1 MAVEPP
7 SVEILPWLKSL
18 PAAPEYHPTLSEFQD
33 PIAYILKIEKEASAY
48 GICKIVPP
56 LPAAPK
62 KTAFANLNKSF
73 AARLPN
79 SSTSPSPNPSPNS
92 NSKRSP
98 MFSTRHQQIGFCPR
112 RPRPVQKPVWQSG
125 DCYTLTQFEAKAKL
139 FELSYLSKSAP
150 AAAAAAAAASG
161 ASSLKKKKKK
171 HMNRQKKSSKLSSSS
186 LSALELE
193 TLYWKACADKPFS
206 VEYANDIPGSG
217 FPPIGS
223 TTGKRWREEE
233 EASNVGETAWNMRG
247 VSRAKGSLLR
257 FMKEEIPGVTS
268 PMVYVAMMFS
278 WFAWHVED
286 HELHSLNYLHLG
298 AGKTWYGVPR
308 DAALA
313 FEDIVRIHG
322 YCGEV
327 NPLMTFTILGEKTT
341 VMSPEVLIDAG
352 IPCCR
357 LVQNAGE
364 FVVTFPGSYHCG
376 FSHGFNV
383 GEAANIA
390 TPGWLRVAKEAAIR
404 RASTNYPPMVS
415 HYQLLYALALSLC
428 SRMPMCGNNEPRSS
442 RLKDK
447 IRGEGELMIKKTFV
461 QSVVETNGLLS
472 SLLEKGSSCIV
483 LPHNTSDSPLS
494 SNLLVRSQVKV
505 KPRLSLGLCS
515 REEALKASRA
525 LPSDDVMLD
534 RNTGMKH
541 LSGFGSLKG
550 NSVAVYHRK
559 KHTAT
564 SNNKS
569 VTTEVASS
577 MLELRNLKEEK
588 ESNLEADGLLDQGL
602 LSCVTCGILSFA
614 CVAVVEPREAAARYL
629 TSAGCCS
636 LIDQGFCSGEITDVA
651 HDTKLLGGNGC
662 LGRIDGDVKERLVED
677 MDHSSRY
684 STYVSDPIEVGSEI
698 SEQNGISALD
708 LLASAYGDESSDS
721 DDERLPNEM
730 SVCTHESY
738 GKDFLVSYKLDNDRV
753 ATKQPDLWFGK
764 VPFAEVEQELV
775 GAKCHN
781 VVPAENSRCT
791 TSNDPN
797 NLRSEIAGDRCLLK
811 LESSRCYKP
820 EHKNSLVL
828 HSIMD
833 GGQAPTSSNSIW
845 PLEGPI
851 HSSSKDLGSSYHT
864 PGTHCGHGTNMKMQ
878 DATPSSDD
886 FSVSVAPC
894 YGIDVPCENS
904 NGAAHLISY
913 HSDMKKAA
921 VAAMQRSD
929 KDSSRMHVFC
939 LQHAMEVE
947 KKLCSIGG
955 VHIMLLCHPDYPKI
969 EAEAKALAEELGI
982 SYAWNKI
989 DFREA
994 AEKDHEKIQAAL
1006 KDEESIPTNS
1016 DWAVKLGINLY
1027 YSASLSKSPLYSKQM
1042 PYNAV
1047 IYKSFSCSSPNS
1059 SAGKTKNSG
1068 RKPGR
1073 QKKIVV
1079 AGKWCGKVWM
1089 SNQVHPYLA
1098 QRKDA
1103 QDEEEE
1109 EGPFMRGGITN
1120 PNSVIGSESKGS
1132 STNDSSSTSIEPKK
1146 RKKKPMQKS
1155 NEKRQRL
1162 NQSNNL
1168 LKAIEDDDKISQ
1180 KNKGRIL
1187 RSSHRLK
1194 HKDETD
1200 GGPSS
1205 RLRKRPMKSD
1215 ETKIVKPSFKKPNES
1230 RTKGGQP
1237 PKSNDDEG
1245 EYTCDIDGCSLS
1257 FGTKQELSLHKRDIC
1272 PVKGCGKKLFS
1283 HKYMMQH
1290 RKVHMDDRPLE
1301 CPWKGCKMTFKWAW
1315 ARTEHIRV
1323 HTGDRP
1329 YICREPGCG
1338 QTFRFVS
1345 DFSRHKRKTNHS
1357 AKKLRRS

>member
-1 MAVEPP
+1 MGVEPP
-7 SVEILPWLKSL
+7 LVEILPWLKSL
-18 PAAPEYHPTLSEFQD
+18 PVAPEYHPTLSEFQD

-56 LPAAPK
+56 LPAAPR
-62 KTAFANLNKSF
+62 KTVFANLNKSF
-73 AARLPN
+73 AARPQNPN
-79 SSTSPSPNPSPNS
+79 SSPSTNPSSNS

-98 MFSTRHQQIGFCPR
+98 TFSTRQQQIGFCPR

-125 DCYTLTQFEAKAKL
+125 DCYTLSQFEAKAKL

-150 AAAAAAAAASG
+150 ASATAASAAATSSG
-161 ASSLKKKKKK
+161 SSSRKKKKIKLKK
-171 HMNRQKKSSKLSSSS
+171 RQKKSSKLFSSY
-186 LSALELE
+186 LSALEVE

-223 TTGKRWREEE
+223 PTGKRWREEE
-233 EASNVGETAWNMRG
+233 AASNVGETAWNMRG

-268 PMVYVAMMFS
+268 PMLYVAMMFS

-313 FEDIVRIHG
+313 FEDVVRIHG

-327 NPLMTFTILGEKTT
+327 NPLMTFTLLGEKTT

-376 FSHGFNV
+376 FSHGFNC

-415 HYQLLYALALSLC
+415 HFQLLYALALSLC
-428 SRMPMCGNNEPRSS
+428 SRMPICGNNEPRSS

-447 IRGEGELMIKKTFV
+447 LQGEGELMVKKTFV
-461 QSVVETNGLLS
+461 QSVAETNELLS
-472 SLLEKGSSCIV
+472 CLLEKGSSCIV
-483 LPHNTSDSPLS
+483 LPQNTSDSPLS
-494 SNLLVRSQVKV
+494 SNSLVRSKVKL

-525 LPSDDVMLD
+525 LPCDDVMQE

-559 KHTAT
+559 KHSAA

-569 VTTEVASS
+569 VTTEAASS
-577 MLELRNLKEEK
+577 MLELQNLKEEK
-588 ESNLEADGLLDQGL
+588 DSNLEGDGLLDQGL

-614 CVAVVEPREAAARYL
+614 CVAVVEPREAASRYL
-629 TSAGCCS
+629 TSSGCSS
-636 LIDQGFCSGEITDVA
+636 LFDQSFGSGEINDVA
-651 HDTKLLGGNGC
+651 LDTKLQRSDDC
-662 LGRIDGDVKERLVED
+662 LGRKDGDVKDTLVEK
-677 MDHSSRY
+677 MDHSTRY
-684 STYVSDPIEVGSEI
+684 STQDSVPIEVGSEN
-698 SEQNGISALD
+698 SKQNGLSALD
-708 LLASAYGDESSDS
+708 LLASAYGGESSDS
-721 DDERLPNEM
+721 DDERLPHEM
-730 SVCTHESY
+730 PACTHENFANEFLLSY
-738 GKDFLVSYKLDNDRV
+738 RLDNDRV
-753 ATKQPDLWFGK
+753 ATKHPDLWFGK
-764 VPFAEVEQELV
+764 VPFAEMEQELV
-775 GAKCHN
+775 GAKCQN
-781 VVPAENSRCT
+781 AVAAENFCRT

-797 NLRSEIAGDRCLLK
+797 YLSQSADDRYLLK
-811 LESSRCYKP
+811 LDSRCYKP
-820 EHKNSLVL
+820 EHKKSLAP
-828 HSIMD
+828 HSMKD
-833 GGQAPTSSNSIW
+833 SSCSSIW
-845 PLEGPI
+845 SLGGSI
-851 HSSSKDLGSSYHT
+851 NSSRMEFRSSYHNS
-864 PGTHCGHGTNMKMQ
+864 GTQDVHETNMKMQ
-878 DATPSSDD
+878 VTTPCSDD
-886 FSVSVAPC
+886 FSLCIAPC
-894 YGIDVPCENS
+894 YGSDLPSENS
-904 NGAAHLISY
+904 NGATQLISY

-921 VAAMQRSD
+921 VSAIQRSD
-929 KDSSRMHVFC
+929 KDSSRKHVFC

-982 SYAWNKI
+982 NYAWNKI
-989 DFREA
+989 DFMEA
-994 AEKDHEKIQAAL
+994 TEKDHERIQAAL

-1042 PYNAV
+1042 PYNEV
-1047 IYKSFSCSSPNS
+1047 IYKSFSCNSPNS
-1059 SAGKTKNSG
+1059 SMVKTKGSG
-1068 RKPGR
+1068 KRQGR

-1103 QDEEEE
+1103 QDEESE
-1109 EGPFMRGGITN
+1109 EGPFAQGGMTN
-1120 PNSVIGSESKGS
+1120 PSSINGSESNGS
-1132 STNDSSSTSIEPKK
+1132 SANGSSLASKKSKK
-1146 RKKKPMQKS
+1146 RKKRPMLKS
-1155 NEKRQRL
+1155 NGKRRRF
-1162 NQSNNL
+1162 NQSNDIL
-1168 LKAIEDDDKISQ
+1168 EVIEDDDKVSQ
-1180 KNKGRIL
+1180 TDKGRIL
-1187 RSSHRLK
+1187 RSKNRLK
-1194 HKDETD
+1194 HKTD
-1200 GGPSS
+1200 SEGGPSS
-1205 RLRKRPMKSD
+1205 RLRQRPMKSED
-1215 ETKIVKPSFKKPNES
+1215 TKLVKPSFKKQNEK
-1230 RTKGGQP
+1230 RAKGGQP
-1237 PKSNDDEG
+1237 PKSYDDEG
-1245 EYTCDIDGCSLS
+1245 EYTCDIEGCSLS
-1257 FGTKQELSLHKRDIC
+1257 FSTKQELSLHKRDIC

-1290 RKVHMDDRPLE
+1290 RKVHMDDRPLQ

-1357 AKKLRRS
+1357 AKKFRRS